1 MARRGRDA
9 VLGPNLFSEPAWD
22 ALLELYAA
30 KLGNRRIS
38 LSELSRAI
46 NIPPSTTMRWITVL
60 EGRGLITVSTS
71 DTGGSGPVWIDLTK
85 DGASKIKQLTDHW
98 GAAFLSI

>member
-1 MARRGRDA
+1 
-9 VLGPNLFSEPAWD
+9 
-22 ALLELYAA
+22 
-30 KLGNRRIS
+30 
-38 LSELSRAI
+38 
-46 NIPPSTTMRWITVL
+46 MRWITVL